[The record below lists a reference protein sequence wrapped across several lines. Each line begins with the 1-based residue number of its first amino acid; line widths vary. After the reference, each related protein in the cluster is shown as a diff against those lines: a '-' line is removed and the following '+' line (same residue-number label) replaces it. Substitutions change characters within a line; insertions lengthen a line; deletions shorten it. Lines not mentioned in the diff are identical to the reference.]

1 MSLKLKYLGLAHTI
15 TFHSQK
21 HKPERVGLF
30 SPPLMCSSEQPGI
43 PWNAANLVWNC
54 CFHGHSKAMSLLR
67 LTAKAIADAAKGP
80 EQHAPY
86 PPQNAEMVWE
96 RLLIW
101 LWTCDLKTGCH
112 TLEELLG
119 LQK

>member
-43 PWNAANLVWNC
+43 PWNAANLV
-54 CFHGHSKAMSLLR
+54 
-67 LTAKAIADAAKGP
+67 
-80 EQHAPY
+80 
-86 PPQNAEMVWE
+86 
-96 RLLIW
+96 
-101 LWTCDLKTGCH
+101 
-112 TLEELLG
+112 
-119 LQK
+119 